1 MKKIFSIAAMAVL
14 LTLSQTGCVTSKTAT
29 VTQSPTGTFS
39 TNYVTTVDT
48 ANLALW
54 TTGASV
60 ATTVAVNAILSATK
74 NDPAVLADLQK
85 AQIALDG
92 VVNGANQATTADVIN
107 MLKANGNPVLAQEV
121 TGLVQSI
128 SALEQQALVN
138 AGQTTAG
145 EISLSFAK
153 AVNSGLIVGLQAAAQ
168 SLPAAPALAVPRK

>member
-1 MKKIFSIAAMAVL
+1 MKNIL
-14 LTLSQTGCVTSKTAT
+14 LFCSLATLVLSQTGCLTSKTAT
-29 VTQSPTGTFS
+29 VSQSPTGTFT
-39 TNYVTTVDT
+39 TNYVTTVNT

-60 ATTVAVNAILSATK
+60 ATTVAVNTILASTK
-74 NDPAVLADLQK
+74 NDPTVLADLKK

-92 VVNGANQATTADVIN
+92 VVSGANQATTADVIN

-121 TGLVQSI
+121 TGLITSI

-138 AGQTTAG
+138 AGATVPG

-153 AVNSGLIVGLQAAAQ
+153 AVNSGLMVGLQAASQ
-168 SLPAAPALAVPRK
+168 PLPPLPPAVIPVR